1 LSNLQKELCT
11 SELDGA
17 TTAAVGITYDELSRR
32 AVLTYANG
40 VTSTYTFQLNND
52 LTTLAEAFVGSAVTL
67 TYGFNKVH
75 QETSRAVTDG
85 TYLWHPGAGGTTT
98 YAAANTINEYPTV
111 GGASYQYDGNGN
123 LKSDGT
129 WTYVYDTENHLLS
142 ASKTGVSASYVYDG
156 LHRQIQKTISSTS
169 TRYYY
174 GGWQRLADYNGTTLQ
189 NRYVYGTGLDE
200 ALIEVS
206 GAGVLTYLHADR
218 LGSVV
223 ATTNS
228 AGAVVN
234 KTAYGPSGEGSPP
247 SGISFGFTGQRYDN
261 ETGLCY
267 YKRRLYSPSIGR
279 FLQPDPLGNAAGLNL
294 YLYNW
299 SDPLNHTDI
308 YGLEGGPID
317 LYSKPVARVGRHTS
331 IIQVDPLG
339 IGDYDQYRIWAGGPD
354 SANPFNSTLMPY
366 EGQNEARDLLDQLQ
380 NDSKVPIFD
389 KCGCLPKKLDDAVQ
403 KYLENPQPYF
413 FVPELVWGSRN
424 SNSYTSG
431 LQGYTG
437 NGVVAPPPGYTPGYG
452 LPVNFGR

>member
-1 LSNLQKELCT
+1 LNRLSTKAPSGQATVTYLYDLSGRLLSATTPVVSGNPATGAFSFSHDTAGRLIQEETPDSKLVKYGLDKNSNLTKLTYPDGYYVTRVYDQLNRLT
-11 SELDGA
+11 TIELDGA

-299 SDPLNHTDI
+299 SDPLC
-308 YGLEGGPID
+308 
-317 LYSKPVARVGRHTS
+317 VARLRS
-331 IIQVDPLG
+331 ALMQPLL
-339 IGDYDQYRIWAGGPD
+339 IPRLHFRCSQMDRQAEMVMQAI
-354 SANPFNSTLMPY
+354 FNSTQTPSIL
-366 EGQNEARDLLDQLQ
+366 EQVQLERCQ
-380 NDSKVPIFD
+380 QMALQVVPVKVA
-389 KCGCLPKKLDDAVQ
+389 L
-403 KYLENPQPYF
+403 
-413 FVPELVWGSRN
+413 
-424 SNSYTSG
+424 
-431 LQGYTG
+431 
-437 NGVVAPPPGYTPGYG
+437 
-452 LPVNFGR
+452 